1 MFAIFLVAAASF
13 GQGVNTY
20 DLGKIGR
27 EYEPVRIGVEDM
39 KYIGTEYI
47 TREDSSLMRY
57 VTTTVQ
63 RDINFYADFE
73 LVSLDTFYLT
83 TYEITEMTPL
93 GWQRLGAE
101 YIVKLEAEFPGPNM
115 RVFWSVYNTNNQVE
129 IGDGKLEYKR
139 QFWRELAHD
148 ISNEVV
154 YLLTGDFGI
163 FRTKVAYIKK
173 MGNAKEVFISDYNGA
188 DERQLTNTGTI
199 NISPVFSPD
208 GKAIFF
214 TSYKDGTPQLY
225 KVPIQ
230 GGEIEQITR
239 FPGIA
244 AAPAVSPDGNKIACT
259 LSRDGNSEIYVLDLQ
274 GNVIKRLTRHASI
287 DSSPTW
293 SPDGRMIAFA
303 SDRTGSPQIY
313 VMDSDGLNVR
323 RLTFAGGYN
332 DSPIWSQKGDRITFV
347 SRTPDDHRFNLASI
361 DTSGADFRKMTEVGH
376 NENPHFS
383 PDGKHIIFASDRL
396 SESDIYT
403 MDLSGR
409 NQRRLTQSANCTNPT
424 WGPLK

>member
-1 MFAIFLVAAASF
+1 
-13 GQGVNTY
+13 
-20 DLGKIGR
+20 
-27 EYEPVRIGVEDM
+27 M